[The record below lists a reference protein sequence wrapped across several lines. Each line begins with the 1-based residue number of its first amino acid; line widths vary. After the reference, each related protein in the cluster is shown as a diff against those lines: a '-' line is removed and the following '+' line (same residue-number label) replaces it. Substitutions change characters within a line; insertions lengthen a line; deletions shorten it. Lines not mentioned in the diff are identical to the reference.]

1 VKKLFPRIFAFLALV
16 IFAGVIS
23 ASAQTTISSI
33 DEKTGWESCT
43 VCAGPGGDGLPAL
56 FSMTQFKSSPSMD
69 GKSTV
74 FWLGGD
80 TPYTQA
86 LWWKQLGA
94 NSSAKNFVYDLY
106 LYLTDSSAPQ
116 ALEFDV
122 NQSVGGKKYIFGTEC
137 DIKNTHTWRVWDTAN
152 AKWLSTGVTC
162 PVPSAYKWHHLV
174 WEFQR
179 TSDNKAKFIAVTLDG
194 VKTYINRS
202 YYPKASSVN
211 EINVAFQ
218 MDGNKYQT
226 DYKVWLDKVTLK
238 YW

>member
-1 VKKLFPRIFAFLALV
+1 MKNLLPRFTAALALLL
-16 IFAGVIS
+16 IMGAMS
-23 ASAQTTISSI
+23 ASAQMTHSSV
-33 DEKTGWESCT
+33 DERTGWESCT
-43 VCAGPGGDGLPAL
+43 ICAGPGGNGLPAV
-56 FSMTQFKSSPSMD
+56 FSMSQFASSPSMD
-69 GKSTV
+69 GKSAM
-74 FWLGGD
+74 FFLGGD

-106 LYLTDSSAPQ
+106 FYLTDSSAPQ

-137 DIKNTHTWRVWDTAN
+137 DIKNTRTWRVWDTYN
-152 AKWLSTGVTC
+152 KKWLSTGVFC
-162 PVPSAYKWHHLV
+162 GVPGAYKWHHLV

-179 TSDNKAKFIAVTLDG
+179 TSDNKVKFIAVTLNG

-202 YYPKASSVN
+202 YSPKASSVN
-211 EINVAFQ
+211 EINLAFQ

-226 DYKVWLDKVTLK
+226 DYKVWLDKVALK